1 MVPESGTHKL
11 LQANLSRLQLQ
22 QSSNMKERKNAIQL
36 TGQATLAMAS
46 RTMYKEPSFKQ
57 RAAVMDMDGG
67 NEL

>member
-1 MVPESGTHKL
+1 
-11 LQANLSRLQLQ
+11 
-22 QSSNMKERKNAIQL
+22 MKERKNAIQM